1 VMNTSWEPYGVV
13 HFATHTLI
21 DQRSP
26 ELSGIVLSLYNEQ
39 GEPIDGF
46 LRVTDIY
53 NLTMPAQLVVLS
65 TCDSAADVSGA
76 GNDSYTLANAF
87 FYAGTPRI
95 LASLWTVDDRAA
107 AAFMSHFYRALL
119 VRRASP
125 GVALR
130 LAKQAMSQDPRW
142 HAPYYW
148 SGFVLEGDWR

>member
-1 VMNTSWEPYGVV
+1 V

-53 NLTMPAQLVVLS
+53 SLTMPAQLVVLS

-76 GNDSYTLANAF
+76 GNDTYTLANAF
-87 FYAGTPRI
+87 FYAGAPRI

-130 LAKQAMSQDPRW
+130 LAKQAMSQDPHW